1 MLKGNK
7 GEWSEIYTLLKLLSE
22 GNLYSGDTNLDKIQ
36 DLIYPIIRILRAET
50 EGNYE
55 YIFNKNIVIVSGN
68 NEEIKIPV
76 KLFQE
81 QTEILLENIKSS
93 KKGAFAIPE
102 IEEFLKQ
109 IKCKT
114 LKAKSS
120 VKTDIRVVIHDL
132 KTNTQPELG
141 FSIKSQLGSPSTLL
155 NASKAT
161 NFVYELSEKLTE
173 NQINEINSTKN
184 FTDKF
189 EKIES
194 FGVKLK
200 FIRTE
205 KPIFNNN
212 LTLIDS
218 YLPEITANLMLLF
231 FSSKTTS
238 ISELTENLRDFNP
251 MNYDL
256 SFHHN
261 FYEYKLKHLLTDIAL
276 GLMPAKVWTGKYDA
290 TGGYLIVKE
299 DGNVLAYHLYNRN
312 EFENY
317 LFHNTRL
324 ETASTKRHDFGH
336 IYQENDKQMMKLN
349 LQIRFKK

>member
-22 GNLYSGDTNLDKIQ
+22 GNLFSGDADLNKIQ
-36 DLIYPIIRILRAET
+36 DLIYPIIKVLKTET
-50 EGNYE
+50 ENNYE

-68 NEEIKIPV
+68 NEEVEIPV
-76 KLFQE
+76 KQFRE
-81 QTEILLENIKSS
+81 QAEILLENIKSS
-93 KKGAFAIPE
+93 QDGTFYVPE
-102 IEEFLKQ
+102 IEEFLTQ

-120 VKTDIRVVIHDL
+120 VKTDIKIIIHDS
-132 KTNTQPELG
+132 KTSTQPKLG

-161 NFVYELSEKLTE
+161 NFIFNLSKKL
-173 NQINEINSTKN
+173 NKVQIIEINSTKN

-189 EKIES
+189 QRLEEL
-194 FGVKLK
+194 GVELI
-200 FIRTE
+200 FVRTE
-205 KPIFNNN
+205 NSIFGNN
-212 LTLIDS
+212 LILIDS
-218 YLPEITANLMLLF
+218 YLPKIAAYLMRLF
-231 FSSKTTS
+231 FSSKIST
-238 ISELTENLRDFNP
+238 ISELSKELRALNP
-251 MNYDL
+251 VNYDL

-276 GLMPAKVWTGKYDA
+276 GLMPAKVWTGEYDA

-317 LFHNTRL
+317 LFHNTKL
-324 ETASTKRHDFGH
+324 ETASTKKHDFGY
-336 IYQENDKQMMKLN
+336 IYQEEDKQKMKLN

>member
-22 GNLYSGDTNLDKIQ
+22 GNLYSGDADLNKIQ
-36 DLIYPIIRILRAET
+36 DLIYPIIRILRTEAES
-50 EGNYE
+50 NYE

-68 NEEIKIPV
+68 NEEIKIPIEQ
-76 KLFQE
+76 FQE

-93 KKGAFAIPE
+93 QKGAFAIPE
-102 IEEFLKQ
+102 IEEFLTH

-161 NFVYELSEKLTE
+161 NFIYELSKKLTE
-173 NQINEINSTKN
+173 DQINEINSTKN
-184 FTDKF
+184 FIDKF
-189 EKIES
+189 NKLEN

-200 FIRTE
+200 FTNTE
-205 KPIFNNN
+205 KPIFSNN
-212 LTLIDS
+212 LILIDS
-218 YLPEITANLMLLF
+218 YLPKITANLMLLF
-231 FSSKTTS
+231 FSSKITS
-238 ISELTENLRDFNP
+238 ITELTEKLRDFNP

-299 DGNVLAYHLYNRN
+299 DGNILAYHLYNRN

-324 ETASTKRHDFGH
+324 ETASTTRHDFGH